1 MQTWS
6 ISIYVLPVAGAKT
19 VHWFLSTTKIPIS
32 RDIDHQLDVVI
43 YVHLVGG
50 LQNLY
55 KSKKENYGELHKL
68 RGGTMNERRRK
79 EEEYTRVTRG
89 KETKD
94 RSFNNPVSR
103 NPQIPN
109 LRYPLEVTIYV
120 ALYSGNAFIANV
132 NLCASSS
139 IKLLFTRFPLFPM
152 QTALFICVMRLYVM
166 NLCSLHRTTAKTPS
180 ISISRREEI
189 VFGNF
194 KKIQCIRFADRNW

>member
-1 MQTWS
+1 
-6 ISIYVLPVAGAKT
+6 
-19 VHWFLSTTKIPIS
+19 
-32 RDIDHQLDVVI
+32 
-43 YVHLVGG
+43 
-50 LQNLY
+50 
-55 KSKKENYGELHKL
+55 
-68 RGGTMNERRRK
+68 MNERRRK

-120 ALYSGNAFIANV
+120 ALDSHNAFIANV
-132 NLCASSS
+132 HLCASSS
-139 IKLLFTRFPLFPM
+139 IKQLFIRFLLFPM

-166 NLCSLHRTTAKTPS
+166 NLCSFHRTTVISPS

-189 VFGNF
+189 IFGNL
-194 KKIQCIRFADRNW
+194 KKIQCIGFEDRNWKNKACRISLKCLI